1 MQLTHV
7 LTIAGVLTFGPG
19 FARVQEPPPPVGPNA
34 ASQSQTPP
42 VVPPATPETVAPAPP
57 PSAAPLSAAD
67 VRRRRDAITLM
78 EGVLAAAVRLGAT
91 ATARELQAVQPGLT
105 MFTTST
111 ARARGVYLEG
121 YGVFFQ
127 VEIPGV
133 RPSVVSMIETIA
145 RDRANRENLAVAA
158 SAAGNTNSPL
168 PGVMMDPDAAY
179 VQAVK
184 AALIDAMLEYSKALS
199 LRTDEWLAVAAR
211 GDDVPL
217 MPGEIFE
224 SRPMI
229 LRVRGTDLADF
240 LAGRLTYED
249 VRRRVQVREF

>member
-1 MQLTHV
+1 MKLTYV
-7 LTIAGVLTFGPG
+7 LTIVLTLGAATAG
-19 FARVQEPPPPVGPNA
+19 AQGPPPAQTSPT
-34 ASQSQTPP
+34 QTPTQ
-42 VVPPATPETVAPAPP
+42 TPVAPPLAEPVP
-57 PSAAPLSAAD
+57 AAVPEAVRPLTPAD

-105 MFTTST
+105 MFTTSI
-111 ARARGVYLEG
+111 ARAKGVYLEG

-133 RPSVVSMIETIA
+133 RPSVVSMIETLS
-145 RDRANRENLAVAA
+145 RDRANRENALPA
-158 SAAGNTNSPL
+158 SAGSVTSMPSA
-168 PGVMMDPDAAY
+168 MRDPDAAY
-179 VQAVK
+179 VEAVK
-184 AALIDAMLEYSKALS
+184 AALIDAMLDYSKALE
-199 LRTDEWLAVAAR
+199 LRTDEWLAIAAR
-211 GDDVPL
+211 GDDVPM

-229 LRVRGTDLADF
+229 LRIRGTDLAEF
-240 LAGRLTYED
+240 LASRLTKDE

>member
-1 MQLTHV
+1 MQLIYV
-7 LTIAGVLTFGPG
+7 LTMAGALTLGG
-19 FARVQEPPPPVGPNA
+19 DARAQQPPQGSIP
-34 ASQSQTPP
+34 QTPA
-42 VVPPATPETVAPAPP
+42 PPAPVAEAVSPAPAPMSP
-57 PSAAPLSAAD
+57 AE
-67 VRRRRDAITLM
+67 VRRRRDAITMM

-105 MFTTST
+105 MFATST

-133 RPSVVSMIETIA
+133 RPSVASMIETIA
-145 RDRANRENLAVAA
+145 RDRTNRENLAALPA
-158 SAAGNTNSPL
+158 SAGGSGGGAMPK
-168 PGVMMDPDAAY
+168 VMMDPDGAY
-179 VQAVK
+179 VEAVK
-184 AALIDAMLEYSKALS
+184 GALIDAMLDYSKALT

-229 LRVRGTDLADF
+229 LRVRGSDLAEF
-240 LAGRLTYED
+240 LAGRLTRDD
-249 VRRRVQVREF
+249 VRKRVQVREF

>member
-1 MQLTHV
+1 MQLIYV
-7 LTIAGVLTFGPG
+7 LTMAGALALGG
-19 FARVQEPPPPVGPNA
+19 DARAQQPPQGSIP
-34 ASQSQTPP
+34 QTPA
-42 VVPPATPETVAPAPP
+42 PPAPVAETVSPAPAPMSP
-57 PSAAPLSAAD
+57 AE
-67 VRRRRDAITLM
+67 VRRRRDAITMM

-105 MFTTST
+105 MFATST

-133 RPSVVSMIETIA
+133 RPSVASMIETIA
-145 RDRANRENLAVAA
+145 RDRTNRENLAALPA
-158 SAAGNTNSPL
+158 SAGGSGGGGAMPK
-168 PGVMMDPDAAY
+168 VMMDPDGAY
-179 VQAVK
+179 VEAVK
-184 AALIDAMLEYSKALS
+184 GALIDAMLDYSKALT

-229 LRVRGTDLADF
+229 LRVRGSDLAEF
-240 LAGRLTYED
+240 LAGRLTRDD
-249 VRRRVQVREF
+249 VRTRVQVREF